1 MEPAVNIEVTNQ
13 GKILIT
19 RQNPRTRKLET
30 ILEER
35 DKEKLQ
41 ETTKD
46 IEYCIKHIERTSNH
60 LREIFKKRKIIEE
73 KLMENEEF
81 KEVDLFYR
89 PVFDYTRPFNPAVYE
104 HEHQRLQMRKKQV
117 AKLISEIDEDEM
129 RLEYYRER
137 TSRSITQQRKQDNE
151 PRSRRN

>member
-1 MEPAVNIEVTNQ
+1 MEPVVNVEVTNQ

-19 RQNPRTRKLET
+19 KRNPRTRKLEP

-46 IEYCIKHIERTSNH
+46 IEYCIRHIERTSNH

-73 KLMENEEF
+73 KLMEIEEF

-89 PVFDYTRPFNPAVYE
+89 PVFNYTKPFNPAIYE
-104 HEHQRLQMRKKQV
+104 HEHQRIQMRKKQV
-117 AKLISEIDEDEM
+117 AKLINEIDEDEM
-129 RLEYYRER
+129 RLEHYRER
-137 TSRSITQQRKQDNE
+137 TSRYINQQRRQDNE
-151 PRSRRN
+151 PRQGRN